1 MACSLLLAL
10 LFKSQPLF
18 LQNGNTAEVQ
28 RLTAAPPGQL
38 SSTGRTKQKWVL
50 SRKQNLEEVNEL
62 LQAEASSHGRKDL
75 GDGLRRWA

>member
-1 MACSLLLAL
+1 LLAL

-50 SRKQNLEEVNEL
+50 SRTFVEKLPYD
-62 LQAEASSHGRKDL
+62 AIRASCRQVYV
-75 GDGLRRWA
+75 